1 MRKIREREGKSW
13 GKFYRARGARS
24 EGFANE
30 GTEIFIVADG
40 GVEEKLI
47 FIESSPAVAFLS
59 GQRIFDDS
67 IIV

>member
-30 GTEIFIVADG
+30 RTEIFIVADG

-47 FIESSPAVAFLS
+47 FIESSPAVAFSS